1 MTRPFILITGDDS
14 IRAEGTILVKR
25 VVEKFADFKIIATKD
40 QQSAVSGKM
49 NFRGGTWGTEI
60 VDGVEAIWV
69 DGSPVDSVKFA
80 FSYLERTPD
89 IVISGM
95 NTGENVDNSTMASG
109 TFAAAL
115 HGTFCH
121 HIPSLAL
128 SKEVDIND
136 NSWLEDHNGGF
147 REELLDYPGVIL
159 ESIIKTFLEES
170 KTKKGL
176 WNVNFPLKPTDTIK
190 FTANY
195 SDNYFPNR
203 VKVDEGRFSY
213 INASDMSNIKP
224 DSDVRALLENFVS
237 ITPIKWDLTDLEEL
251 SRLNGLP
258 L

>member
-14 IRAEGTILVKR
+14 VRAEGTILVKR

-49 NFRGGTWGTEI
+49 NFRGGTWGIEN

-69 DGSPVDSVKFA
+69 EGSPVDSVKFA
-80 FSYLERTPD
+80 LSYLERTPD

-95 NTGENVDNSTMASG
+95 NTGENVDNSIMASG

-115 HGTFCH
+115 HSTFCH

-128 SKEVDIND
+128 SKEVDID
-136 NSWLEDHNGGF
+136 DTSWLDPHTGSF

-159 ESIIKTFLEES
+159 EKIIQRFIEES
-170 KTKKGL
+170 NTRKGM
-176 WNVNFPLKPTDTIK
+176 WNVNLPIKPTEKIK

-203 VKVDEGRFSY
+203 IKVDERKFSY
-213 INASDMSNIKP
+213 INESDLSNIKLV
-224 DSDVRALLENFVS
+224 SDVRAMLDNFVS
-237 ITPIKWDLTDLEEL
+237 ITPIKWDPTNWEEL
-251 SRLNGLP
+251 QRLNGAP

>member
-1 MTRPFILITGDDS
+1 MDRPFILITGDDS
-14 IRAEGTILVKR
+14 VRAEGTILVKR
-25 VVEKFADFKIIATKD
+25 IVEKFADFKIIATKN

-115 HGTFCH
+115 HSTFCH
-121 HIPSLAL
+121 NIPALAL

-136 NSWLEDHNGGF
+136 SSWLEDHSGAF
-147 REELLDYPGVIL
+147 REELLEYPGIIL
-159 ESIIKTFLEES
+159 ERIINIFLEES
-170 KTKKGL
+170 KISKSL
-176 WNVNFPLKPTDTIK
+176 WNVNFPIKPTDKIK

-203 VKVDEGRFSY
+203 VQVEEGRFSY

-224 DSDVRALLENFVS
+224 DSDVRALLDNFVS
-237 ITPIKWDLTDLEEL
+237 ITPIKWDLTDMKEVQ
-251 SRLNGLP
+251 RLNGLT

>member
-14 IRAEGTILVKR
+14 VRAEGTILVKR
-25 VVEKFADFKIIATKD
+25 IVEKFADFKIIATKN

-80 FSYLERTPD
+80 FSYLERSPD

-115 HGTFCH
+115 HSTFCH
-121 HIPSLAL
+121 HTPSLAL

-136 NSWLEDHNGGF
+136 TSWLEDHHGGF
-147 REELLDYPGVIL
+147 REELLDYPGEIL
-159 ESIIKTFLEES
+159 EKVIQKFLEES
-170 KTKKGL
+170 KAWKGL
-176 WNVNFPLKPTDTIK
+176 WNVNFPLEKTDKIK

-203 VKVDEGRFSY
+203 VKVDVNTFSY
-213 INASDMSNIKP
+213 INASDTSNIKP
-224 DSDVRALLENFVS
+224 DSDVRALLDNFVS
-237 ITPIKWDLTDLEEL
+237 ITPIKWDLTDMKEL
-251 SRLNGLP
+251 QRLNGLT

>member
-1 MTRPFILITGDDS
+1 MSRPFILITGDDS
-14 IRAEGTILVKR
+14 VRAEGTILVKR
-25 VVEKFADFKIIATKD
+25 VVEKFADFKIIATKE

-49 NFRGGTWGTEI
+49 NFRGGAWGTEI

-80 FSYLERTPD
+80 FSYLDRTPD

-115 HGTFCH
+115 HGAFCH
-121 HIPSLAL
+121 NIPSLAL
-128 SKEVDIND
+128 SKEVDID
-136 NSWLEDHNGGF
+136 DTSWLEDHNGTF

-159 ESIIKTFLEES
+159 EHIVKDFLEES
-170 KTKKGL
+170 RTWKGL
-176 WNVNFPLKPTDTIK
+176 WNVNFPIEKTEKIK

-203 VKVDEGRFSY
+203 VKVEKDRFTY

-224 DSDVRALLENFVS
+224 DSDVRALLDGFVS
-237 ITPIKWDLTDLEEL
+237 ITPIKWDLTDQQEL
-251 SRLNGLP
+251 RRNNLP